1 MRDSHSTQ
9 QQQRAQRKRSAGA
22 VIGLAGILILTGCTT
37 DTSPTPP
44 PVSSISTTT
53 SSIPTVTAPPS
64 TAAPATAAA
73 YQPATANGPA
83 QNVPV
88 PTLPAKAKEFS
99 KDGLLAFAEYWYSTL
114 GYVYETGD
122 PGPMMAITEPGCK
135 TCAFINEPIGSWY
148 EDGGWLVGGTMT
160 VHSSQT
166 SFTATP
172 SGTYQVVLMVQQS
185 QVSSY
190 SKDAQLN
197 SERDPSVSQA
207 DILVATYADGQWVA
221 QTAEPLK
228 KS

>member
-88 PTLPAKAKEFS
+88 RTLPAKAKEFS
-99 KDGLLAFAEYWYSTL
+99 KDGLLAFAQYWYSTL
-114 GYVYETGD
+114 GYAFETGD
-122 PGPMMAITEPGCK
+122 PGPMMAITEPDCT
-135 TCAFINEPIGSWY
+135 TCANINGPVGKWY
-148 EDGGWLVGGTMT
+148 AKGGWIVGGLMT
-160 VHSSQT
+160 AHSST
-166 SFTATP
+166 SSFEED
-172 SGTYQVVLMVQQS
+172 SDGTYQAIVMVQQS
-185 QVSSY
+185 PATYYEPDQTLY
-190 SKDAQLN
+190 KAYPPTIA
-197 SERDPSVSQA
+197 RA
-207 DILVATYADGQWVA
+207 DIVVATFQDGLWRA
-221 QTAEPLK
+221 RTAERLTK
-228 KS
+228 D